1 MEIMEIN
8 QTERDKKYNSWAR
21 RQPAYI
27 SLVVPFIFI
36 LIYYNENQEKLSD
49 VKYVVS
55 LLLSLTGIVTSL
67 FFFLS
72 FFIRDMAKFIPEKL
86 LWCISGTPTTNLLYD
101 DFHLFTVSRKKDI
114 RRKIKDRLAIDL
126 ESISDKSKKNEE
138 YKKRVNEAV
147 GRIREVTRPNAI
159 LFEYECIYGFYRN
172 MAAAFLLDDLFIV
185 FPIYMYCIYYPD
197 TLPYDSGNLIFI
209 GGVLIVL
216 MILCIILTY
225 INGVRYAKRLYV
237 SFLSLD

>member
-1 MEIMEIN
+1 MEID
-8 QTERDKKYNSWAR
+8 QTERDKRYNFWAR

-36 LIYYNENQEKLSD
+36 LIYYNENQERLSD

-55 LLLSLTGIVTSL
+55 LLLSLTGVVTSL

-72 FFIRDMAKFIPEKL
+72 VFIRDMAKFILEKL
-86 LWCISGTPTTNLLYD
+86 LWYILGTPTTNLLYD
-101 DFHLFTVSRKKDI
+101 DCFLFTVSRKKDI
-114 RRKIKDRLAIDL
+114 RKKIKDSLSIDL

-138 YKKRVNEAV
+138 YKRRVNEAV
-147 GRIREVTRPNAI
+147 ERIREVTRPNAI

-185 FPIYMYCIYYPD
+185 LPIYMYCICYPN
-197 TLPYDSGNLIFI
+197 TLPYDNGNLIFI

-216 MILCIILTY
+216 MILCIVLAY
-225 INGVRYAKRLYV
+225 INGVQYAKKLYV